1 MIDLLKTELYKIFT
15 KPRTFI
21 GFGAIFIIVS
31 AVHLGF
37 YFEGQDLLDFVIQN
51 IKDKF
56 ILEGSLINT
65 YTVSYVILNSLWVH
79 LPILVSLV
87 TGDLIAG
94 EANSGTLRL
103 ILTRP
108 VSRTKL
114 LLAKFISGWIYAFLL
129 VVIMIISSLLL
140 GYLLYGVGD
149 LIVIQQQIYI
159 FSADDSLWRF
169 IGAATY
175 GVATMTTVASL
186 SFLLSAMT
194 DNSVGPII
202 GTFAIIIGIT
212 VISTIGYVIIEPVL
226 PYLFT
231 TYLPSWGLFF
241 QMDVDY
247 ERIAYAFRVQ
257 IIYSIIFLLIAL
269 FYFKKKDILS

>member
-21 GFGAIFIIVS
+21 GFGAIFIIVA

-114 LLAKFISGWIYAFLL
+114 LTAKFIAGWIYALLL
-129 VVIMIISSLLL
+129 VLIMISSSLFL
-140 GYLLYGVGD
+140 GYILYGTGD

-169 IGAATY
+169 FGAAAY
-175 GVATMTTVASL
+175 GVVTMTTVASL
-186 SFLLSAMT
+186 SFLLSAFT

-231 TYLPSWGLFF
+231 TYMPSWGLFF

-247 ERIAYAFRVQ
+247 EKIAYAFRVQ
-257 IIYSIIFLLIAL
+257 IIYSIIFLVITI
-269 FYFKKKDILS
+269 FYFRKKDILS

>member
-1 MIDLLKTELYKIFT
+1 MINLLKIELYKIFT

-21 GFGAIFIIVS
+21 GFGAIFIIVL

-37 YFEGQDLLDFVIQN
+37 YFEGQQLLDFVIQN
-51 IKDKF
+51 IRNKF
-56 ILEGSLINT
+56 IFEGSLINT

-103 ILTRP
+103 VLTRP

-114 LLAKFISGWIYAFLL
+114 LLAKFISGWIYAVLL
-129 VVIMIISSLLL
+129 VIVMISSSLLL
-140 GYLLYGVGD
+140 GYILYGTGD

-169 IGAATY
+169 IAAASY
-175 GVATMTTVASL
+175 GMATMTTVAAL
-186 SFLLSAMT
+186 SFLLSAFT

-212 VISTIGYVIIEPVL
+212 VISTIGYII
-226 PYLFT
+226 
-231 TYLPSWGLFF
+231 
-241 QMDVDY
+241 
-247 ERIAYAFRVQ
+247 I
-257 IIYSIIFLLIAL
+257 
-269 FYFKKKDILS
+269 

>member
-1 MIDLLKTELYKIFT
+1 MINLLKIELYKIFT

-21 GFGAIFIIVS
+21 GIGAIFVIVL

-37 YFEGQDLLDFVIQN
+37 YFEGQNILDFVIQN
-51 IKDKF
+51 ISDKF
-56 ILEGSLINT
+56 IMQGSLINT

-94 EANSGTLRL
+94 EANSGTFRL

-114 LLAKFISGWIYAFLL
+114 LTAKFIAGWIYALLL
-129 VVIMIISSLLL
+129 VVLMISSSLLL
-140 GYLLYGVGD
+140 GYILYGTGD
-149 LIVIQQQIYI
+149 LIVIQKQIYI
-159 FSADDSLWRF
+159 FSSDDALWRF
-169 IGAATY
+169 VAAAGY
-175 GVATMTTVASL
+175 GILTMTTVAAL
-186 SFLLSAMT
+186 SFLLSALT

-212 VISTIGYVIIEPVL
+212 VISTIGYVIVEPIL

-231 TYLPSWGLFF
+231 TYMPSWALFF
-241 QMDVDY
+241 HLEINYND
-247 ERIAYAFRVQ
+247 IFHAIKVQ
-257 IIYSIIFLLIAL
+257 IIYTVIFLLITII
-269 FYFKKKDILS
+269 YFRKKDILS